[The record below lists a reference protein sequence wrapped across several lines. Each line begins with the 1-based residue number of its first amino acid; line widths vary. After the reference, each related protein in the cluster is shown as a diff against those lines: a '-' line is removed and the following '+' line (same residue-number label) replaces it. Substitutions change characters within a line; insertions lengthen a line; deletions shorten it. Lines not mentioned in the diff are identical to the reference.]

1 MTRRILYGNCDVEK
15 QDDLEAIF
23 NDDESDIKDGPEM
36 LSRRT
41 NARMEAFL
49 ASCSVAL
56 REEDGGVNVVKSEN
70 EAQGKVTKTEAT
82 LVRATQT
89 PLGKSPR
96 VYRQISHADL
106 MHRLELHCR
115 T

>member
-1 MTRRILYGNCDVEK
+1 MTRRILYGNCRVEE

-23 NDDESDIKDGPEM
+23 NDDEVEIKDGPEM

-49 ASCSVAL
+49 ACCSVAL
-56 REEDGGVNVVKSEN
+56 REEDGGVEDAVKKV
-70 EAQGKVTKTEAT
+70 QGKVTNKEGA
-82 LVRATQT
+82 LARVA
-89 PLGKSPR
+89 PASLGKSPR
-96 VYRQISHADL
+96 VYRQIGHADL